1 MKILDALMQHA
12 GKGTPPTATLLR
24 SYPRT
29 RPPLKE
35 AHRRIYLDEYRRNR
49 GVSGGF
55 LFRVTASLEGW
66 MHRRIARFQTGGRL
80 LELGAGTLNHLQ
92 YEPAMPYDIVEPW
105 PALYQHSGM
114 RDRIAHAY
122 ASISDIPEHVRYT
135 RIISVAVLEH
145 VENLPDLVARS
156 GLLLD
161 GDGVFQAG
169 IPAEGGMLWGLAW
182 RSTTG
187 IAYRLRTG
195 LPYAP
200 VMRYEHLNTATE
212 IIVILRH
219 FFRSVKLSWFPLP
232 SRHLSFYCYI
242 EARDPDLDG
251 CRSQVAA
258 NDRHDF
264 AAQKQA
270 DLTRTSVFLSTTIE
284 AATMQVAVA

>member
-1 MKILDALMQHA
+1 MGIFHAPVRHA
-12 GKGTPPTATLLR
+12 GKATAATAALLR

-29 RPPLKE
+29 RPPLPE

-49 GVSGGF
+49 GVSGGV

-66 MHRRIARFQTGGRL
+66 MHRKIARLQTGRL

-92 YEPAMPYDIVEPW
+92 YEPALPYDIVEPW

-122 ASISDIPEHVRYT
+122 ASISDIPEHVRYA
-135 RIISVAVLEH
+135 RVISVAVLEH

-156 GLLLD
+156 GLLLA

-200 VMRYEHLNTATE
+200 VMRYEHLNTAAE
-212 IIVILRH
+212 IIAILRH
-219 FFRSVKLSWFPLP
+219 FFRSVALSWFPLP
-232 SRHLSFYCYI
+232 SQHLSFYCYI
-242 EARDPDLDG
+242 EARDPDLDA

-258 NDRHDF
+258 HQRHDL
-264 AAQKQA
+264 AVQTQA
-270 DLTRTSVFLSTTIE
+270 DLTQEPVISSTTIE
-284 AATMQVAVA
+284 TAAMQAAVA

>member
-1 MKILDALMQHA
+1 MRHA
-12 GKGTPPTATLLR
+12 DRTTQATAALLR

-29 RPPLKE
+29 RPPLPE

-49 GVSGGF
+49 GASGGV

-66 MHRRIARFQTGGRL
+66 MHRRIARLQTGRRL

-105 PALYQHSGM
+105 PALYQHSAT
-114 RDRIAHAY
+114 RDRIARAY
-122 ASISDIPEHVRYT
+122 ASIADIPEQDRYA

-161 GDGVFQAG
+161 RDGVFQAG

-200 VMRYEHLNTATE
+200 VMQHEHLNTAAE
-212 IIVILRH
+212 IIAILRH
-219 FFRSVKLSWFPLP
+219 FFGSVELSWFPLP
-232 SRHLSFYCYI
+232 SRHLSFYCCI

-251 CRSQVAA
+251 CRSQIAA
-258 NDRHDF
+258 DERQDF
-264 AAQKQA
+264 AVQTQA
-270 DLTRTSVFLSTTIE
+270 NLTQTPVILSTTFQT
-284 AATMQVAVA
+284 AAMQTGVA